1 MCLYVCVCCKRSVCT
16 CVRSRVPGA
25 WMILQCDVT
34 MLMSVWRLLIT
45 AQPFF
50 LCPASWPYDTMRF
63 FRVLPD
69 GDGFAP
75 EHSDS
80 GVFFLSLFFT
90 PWTDELEE
98 EKTQHREEYELVRT
112 IWQEAVRL
120 VGHRHECA
128 CSRSVCG
135 GSAAISDRE
144 TRHAL
149 PTDTDIHH
157 PCLGTERKSG
167 KALLLGRAVLSR
179 PRFFWCQGNAV
190 HAVERHRTRPRKVQE
205 EPSGISGR
213 LCQHSRAAPRSSW
226 ACTFGLDP

>member
-34 MLMSVWRLLIT
+34 MLLSVWRLLIT

-135 GSAAISDRE
+135 GSAAISDR
-144 TRHAL
+144 RPDML
-149 PTDTDIHH
+149 CRPTPTYIIHVLARNVKAEKH
-157 PCLGTERKSG
+157 YCWAGLYFRAPDSFGAKATQCMQWRGIEQGPERYKKSPREFPAG
-167 KALLLGRAVLSR
+167 FVNIVEQRPDLLGPA
-179 PRFFWCQGNAV
+179 
-190 HAVERHRTRPRKVQE
+190 
-205 EPSGISGR
+205 
-213 LCQHSRAAPRSSW
+213 RS
-226 ACTFGLDP
+226 A